1 MKPGFTLIELLVALL
16 VLAIAMSMFGT
27 ATSSS
32 LSSLE
37 RIEQRTLASWVAANQ
52 ITLLR
57 LERQV
62 TDEPIVTGR
71 RTRFTHMAGRE
82 WQVESTVRPTSHPW
96 LRRVEVRVK
105 LAETEHLD
113 DWSTTLV
120 GYLGRY

>member
-37 RIEQRTLASWVAANQ
+37 RIEARTLANWVAANQ

-71 RTRFTHMAGRE
+71 RTRFTHMGGRE

-105 LAETEHLD
+105 LTDSEHLD
-113 DWSTTLV
+113 NWSTTLV